1 VNQKPLD
8 QEAEAT
14 AAASDADNPSGFSK
28 EEDTDDDRTNS
39 RYQDEWCYY
48 G

>member
-14 AAASDADNPSGFSK
+14 AAASVPDNPSGF
-28 EEDTDDDRTNS
+28 EEDEEEATR
-39 RYQDEWCYY
+39 
-48 G
+48 